1 METSQEPPNSVLQPL
16 SVYSSR
22 CDDKGRLR
30 LPKEIEDFLRTFPEP
45 EFFVTSM
52 DGGNIARI
60 YPIRAWLE
68 NERVLAQY
76 KKSPSAARNIAFM
89 AHFWGG
95 VTTIDSQG
103 RVLIPPALRR
113 KLGIEDQKVNVQYYK
128 GTVEVFRETESE
140 QRLASAAVGLAENLE
155 DLEREGLT

>member
-1 METSQEPPNSVLQPL
+1 VETSQELPNSVLQPL

-30 LPKEIEDFLRTFPEP
+30 LPKEIEDFLRKFPEP
-45 EFFVTSM
+45 EFFVTSL
-52 DGGNIARI
+52 DGNIARI
-60 YPIRAWLE
+60 YPIQAWLE
-68 NERVLAQY
+68 NEKILAGF
-76 KKSPSAARNIAFM
+76 KKSPAAARNIAFM
-89 AHFWGG
+89 AHYWGA
-95 VTTIDSQG
+95 VTTIDAQG

-128 GTVEVFRETESE
+128 GTVEVFRESESE